1 MPRTITQEERQL
13 IKLVEKMPVEEE
25 TKNAW
30 LERMRNGEMSDE
42 LAEEIRAKLTSVEET
57 QGDERS
63 QANRN
68 RYLTDL
74 AMNVKRWRFSSQ
86 SSHFR
91 KK

>member
-13 IKLVEKMPVEEE
+13 IKLVEKMPVEDE

-30 LERMRNGEMSDE
+30 LERMRSGDMNDE
-42 LAEEIRAKLTSVEET
+42 LAEEIRAKLAASGEAED
-57 QGDERS
+57 DERS

-68 RYLTDL
+68 RNLTEL
-74 AMNVKRWRFSSQ
+74 AMLVKRWRFSSQ

>member
-13 IKLVEKMPVEEE
+13 IKLVEKMPVEDE
-25 TKNAW
+25 TKNSW
-30 LERMRNGEMSDE
+30 LERMRSGDMNDE
-42 LAEEIRAKLTSVEET
+42 LAEEIRAKLAASGEAED
-57 QGDERS
+57 DERS

-68 RYLTDL
+68 RNLTEL
-74 AMNVKRWRFSSQ
+74 AMLVKRWRFSSQ